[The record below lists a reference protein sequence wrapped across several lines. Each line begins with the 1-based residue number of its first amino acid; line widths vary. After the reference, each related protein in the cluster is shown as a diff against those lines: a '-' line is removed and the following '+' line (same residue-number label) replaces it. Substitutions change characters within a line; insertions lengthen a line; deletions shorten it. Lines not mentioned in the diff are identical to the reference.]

1 MQVPDIIKDAEY
13 IRKMVSNE
21 MYDISPHANQRM
33 NERNMSFEKLE
44 DIILNYKYKLAKNE
58 GNNERY
64 EFYTNTKDK
73 IIVAL
78 GTGMIIPVIVTV
90 IKGGS

>member
-1 MQVPDIIKDAEY
+1 MPNIIKEAEY
-13 IRKMVSNE
+13 IRNMVNNR

-33 NERNMSFEKLE
+33 SERNMTFSEME
-44 DIILNYKYKLAKNE
+44 DIILNYKFGLAKGQ

-64 EFYTNTKDK
+64 EFYTDTEDK

-78 GTGMIIPVIVTV
+78 GRGMMIPVIVTV
-90 IKGGS
+90 IKGGN